1 LQPDDYR
8 TGARNKKIYSVH
20 VSKNGLVAAG
30 TDKGDILLWELEIKS
45 FRRSNAHK
53 NILNLA
59 KFLGGYKS
67 YSKAVHFCEF
77 SPSGYQLFS
86 GSDDGIAKIWKID
99 KGGKLPPTLSEDK
112 LLATL

>member
-1 LQPDDYR
+1 
-8 TGARNKKIYSVH
+8 
-20 VSKNGLVAAG
+20 
-30 TDKGDILLWELEIKS
+30 LWELDIKS

-86 GSDDGIAKIWKID
+86 GSDDGIAKIWKIE
-99 KGGKLPPTLSEDK
+99 KGGKMPPSLSEDK
-112 LLATL
+112 LLATLQEKMKHSKQDHETAFSGVRHLKFILFFNFRLTEKL